1 MTQQYKLSKIKQ
13 REEKTEKE
21 KKEQS
26 ISELWDNFKHP
37 KIRTT
42 REMVDRINN
51 VKKIMVEIFPN
62 MMKTTNPQIQKSPQ
76 ASSRRNKKTPIPKH
90 IIINLLK
97 TNDKTK
103 Y

>member
-42 REMVDRINN
+42 REMVDRMNN
-51 VKKIMVEIFPN
+51 VKK
-62 MMKTTNPQIQKSPQ
+62 
-76 ASSRRNKKTPIPKH
+76 
-90 IIINLLK
+90 
-97 TNDKTK
+97 
-103 Y
+103 